1 MTNFVFGMFVGI
13 IVFGMV
19 IILVDQL
26 RGRGF
31 KLNTNPIDIIVGF
44 GVWVKDKM
52 TASATKMAER
62 KVARDYAEQ
71 DEYYAK
77 HYKYNSE
84 RLDAMDQAAVEQDT
98 DEGDE
103 DMAYIDS
110 MVDFCEGKAF

>member
-1 MTNFVFGMFVGI
+1 MNNFIIGMFVGMI
-13 IVFGMV
+13 TVGVV
-19 IILVDQL
+19 IIIVDQL

-31 KLNTNPIDIIVGF
+31 NLNFFDILAGIYI
-44 GVWVKDKM
+44 WIREKM
-52 TASATKMAER
+52 VASATKFAER
-62 KVARDYAEQ
+62 RVARDYAEQ

-84 RLDAMDQAAVEQDT
+84 RLDAMDKAVVESDT

-110 MVDFCEGKAF
+110 MVDFCEGRI